1 MVELRSGA
9 MRCEIAPGLGGSV
22 AGLWRGD
29 EPVLR
34 STAAAALTSSRLAG
48 CYPLVP
54 FSNRVA
60 QAKIEWQGTLY
71 PLVRNAGE
79 EPHAIHGIGWQRP
92 WEVLEQSDAMAM
104 LSYEHRPDAAW
115 PFAFD
120 ASQTFLLRGNAL
132 ECTLALTNQSP
143 QPAPAGLGWHPYFP
157 KREGSRIDFAATGRW
172 EMGPDKLPTELKPS
186 AGMHEADC
194 NALDVDHCYEG
205 WAGAATLHD
214 GRLRVRLHSDLT
226 RLVVFTNASRPYIA
240 IEPVSHVNNAI
251 NLAAAGA
258 RSESLGLRTLA
269 PGESMI
275 ATMTI
280 EVEAAS

>member
-1 MVELRSGA
+1 MVELRAGA
-9 MRCEIAPGLGGSV
+9 LRCEIAPGLGGSI
-22 AGLWRGD
+22 AGLWFGD

-34 STAAAALTSSRLAG
+34 STPADALTSSRLAG

-71 PLVRNAGE
+71 PLVRNAGD

-92 WEVLEQSDAMAM
+92 WEVLEQAPDMAM

-120 ASQTFLLRGNAL
+120 ASQTFSLRGNAL
-132 ECTLALTNQSP
+132 ECSLALTNQSP

-157 KREGSRIDFAATGRW
+157 KRPGGHIRFHATGRW
-172 EMGPDKLPTELKPS
+172 EMGPDKLPTDLRPC
-186 AGMHEADC
+186 AGMDADV
-194 NALDVDHCYEG
+194 ASLDVDHCHEG
-205 WAGAATLHD
+205 WD
-214 GRLRVRLHSDLT
+214 GVAQLDDDRLKVRVRSGLT
-226 RLVVFTNASRPYIA
+226 RLVVFTNASRPYVA

-258 RSESLGLRTLA
+258 RSDTLGLRTLA

-275 ATMTI
+275 AQMTI
-280 EVEAAS
+280 EVEAS